1 MIYYLILLFISHLN
15 NFYIYQTLLSKATY
29 SGYTFVFVS
38 MCSLGIEPTSF
49 CAANAILYHS
59 ATGTRYLFQVV
70 AKTNVL
76 IFIIKC
82 SMFYPLICN
91 PYYFSF
97 ISLMQA

>member
-1 MIYYLILLFISHLN
+1 MLYYLILLFISHLN
-15 NFYIYQTLLSKATY
+15 NFYIYQTLLSKA
-29 SGYTFVFVS
+29 GYTFVFVS
-38 MCSLGIEPTSF
+38 MCSLRIEPTTF

-76 IFIIKC
+76 IFIITF
-82 SMFYPLICN
+82 SMFYPLICI

-97 ISLMQA
+97 ISLMKA